1 MDYQK
6 LAQGIVTNVGG
17 PENIEVLSHCM
28 TRLRFNLKD
37 VSKASKENLENLDG
51 VIGVVYAGG
60 QYMVILGQHLVQT
73 YDVLMKDYDIKSGG
87 VVDENLDGDLAPKE
101 PWTWRNAGNKII
113 GFVSS
118 SVTPMIPGLI
128 AGGMLKV
135 ALLLVITFISAD
147 FENSSSYALLSAIAD
162 APFYFMP
169 VFVAYGAATK
179 LGGTPIYAM
188 AAAASLLHGN
198 FTELVA
204 QGDPISL
211 FGLNVRLLSYGTS
224 LLPALL
230 IAIVA
235 YYAEKVLNKFIPN
248 IFKAIFVGM
257 GTIFV
262 AGALGY
268 LILGPLGNMLGQG
281 IAAVFMFLDSTVGPL
296 AVGLLAA
303 VLPWLVMA
311 GMHTALTPFMPQLL
325 VKPGY
330 DAMLRPAFLMHNMAE
345 GGAVIGVIAR
355 TKDKVKRSEYISIA
369 IGCIVAGVTEPA
381 IYGVN
386 LKYKKP
392 MYAVMAGGF
401 AGGVVTSLLGARA
414 YEMGY
419 SNVLALPIFAETAM
433 AAAIGIVVTI
443 IAAAVVSFILGIDSE
458 AEPKPVTEPVQ
469 QTVADSAV
477 LAVADAELLPLE
489 QVNDEVFAQKLMG
502 DGVAFKLESDFISA
516 PANGELTT
524 VFPTGYAFGL
534 TRPDGV
540 ELLVHIGIN
549 TVELNGKGF
558 DVLAKA
564 GDKVRAGQ
572 PIVKIDRDA
581 ISQQGYDATT
591 MLIITDSKDKTIK
604 LLTSG
609 KVKQGQVLNEEVQ
622 AL

>member
-1 MDYQK
+1 MDYK
-6 LAQGIVTNVGG
+6 ELAQAIVTNVGG
-17 PENIEVLSHCM
+17 PENINILSHCM

-37 VSKASKENLENLDG
+37 VSKANKENLENLNG

-60 QYMVILGQHLVQT
+60 QYMVILGEHLLQT
-73 YDVLMKDYDIKSGG
+73 YDILMKDYDIKSGG

-113 GFVSS
+113 GFVAN

-135 ALLLVITFISAD
+135 ALLLVVTFVSSD
-147 FENSSSYALLSAIAD
+147 FEATSSYALLSAIAD

-169 VFVAYGAATK
+169 IFVAYGAATK

-198 FTELVA
+198 FAELVT

-235 YYAEKVLNKFIPN
+235 YYTERLLNKLIPN

-262 AGALGY
+262 AGSLGY
-268 LILGPLGNMLGQG
+268 LILGPLGNMIGQG
-281 IAAVFMFLDSTVGPL
+281 IAAVFMFLDNTVGPL

-355 TKDKVKRSEYISIA
+355 TKDKIKRSEYISIA

-386 LKYKKP
+386 LKYKRP

-401 AGGVVTSLLGARA
+401 AGGVVASLLGARA

-433 AAAIGIVVTI
+433 AAAVGIVVTI
-443 IAAAVVSFILGIDSE
+443 IVAAIVSYILGVEND
-458 AEPKPVTEPVQ
+458 AEKEQKQVTEPVQ
-469 QTVADSAV
+469 QKVADSAV

-489 QVNDEVFAQKLMG
+489 KVDDPVFAQKLMG

-524 VFPTGYAFGL
+524 VFPTGHAFGL

-540 ELLVHIGIN
+540 EILVHIGIN
-549 TVELNGKGF
+549 TVELNGEGF
-558 DVLAKA
+558 DVLAKT

-572 PIVKIDRDA
+572 PIVKIDREA
-581 ISQQGYDATT
+581 IAKQGYDATT
-591 MLIITDSKDKTIK
+591 MLIITNSKDKTIK
-604 LLTSG
+604 LLASG
-609 KVKQGQVLNEEVQ
+609 KVKQGQILNEEE
-622 AL
+622 